1 MWLQSELTELSKT
14 FQSEHTLED
23 FLSEKEIDVIK
34 ENASRYANLHNG
46 LVIPRHNAKVILF
59 SIHISYSNSVQN
71 NNVAS
76 FMSQL

>member
-34 ENASRYANLHNG
+34 ENATRYRNLKNG
-46 LVIPRHNAKVILF
+46 LIVPRHNAKVF
-59 SIHISYSNSVQN
+59 STKISTI
-71 NNVAS
+71 
-76 FMSQL
+76 

>member
-34 ENASRYANLHNG
+34 ENATRYRNLKNG
-46 LVIPRHNAKVILF
+46 LIVPRHNAKVFLTNILT
-59 SIHISYSNSVQN
+59 ILIPILV
-71 NNVAS
+71 
-76 FMSQL
+76 